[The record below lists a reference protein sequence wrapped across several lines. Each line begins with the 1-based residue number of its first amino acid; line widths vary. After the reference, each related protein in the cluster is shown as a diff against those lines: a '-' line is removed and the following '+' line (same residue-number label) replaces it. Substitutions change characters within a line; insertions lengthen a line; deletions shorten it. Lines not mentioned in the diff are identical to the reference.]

1 MPDSNGQ
8 DKFDA
13 IVVGA
18 GPAGCACAYVLAREG
33 KNVLLVERGDSPGAK
48 NVSGGRLYT
57 YALEMIE
64 PGLYQ
69 RAPLQRK
76 IVREQIMLLG
86 ERAATTIDYFDPKLV
101 DGVPQSYSVVRAK
114 LDDWFASEAEAKGAT
129 LASGILVDALIAEK
143 GRIVGIR
150 AGEEE
155 MRADVVVAADGI
167 NSLLAQKAGLFS
179 DVKGH
184 AVGVGVKETIELP
197 DNVISARFAVKDDE
211 GVARVAVGCT
221 NGISGGAFLYT
232 NRGSISLGIVFNPAQ
247 AAEQGRHI
255 QEIFQDFKMHPA
267 ILALIDGGTTLDYGA
282 HLVPEIGYRGI
293 PERLYCEGM
302 VVVGDA
308 ARFGINTGLIIR
320 GMDLAIVSGLAAA
333 QAIVQ
338 SKGLAEIGPRYMA
351 RLEELMLLAE
361 ERSFQNY
368 HRIFEI
374 PRVFREIPK
383 LANEAMQFLFTVD
396 GKVPTPMLP
405 GLLNVVRQNVGLG
418 QLLADSWKVYRS
430 V

>member
-1 MPDSNGQ
+1 MAD

-33 KNVLLVERGDSPGAK
+33 KNVLLVERGDSAGAK

-64 PGLYQ
+64 PGMYQ
-69 RAPLQRK
+69 RAPLQRR

-86 ERAATTIDYFDPKLV
+86 ERTATTIDYFDPSFGEKI
-101 DGVPQSYSVVRAK
+101 PQSYSVVRAK
-114 LDDWFASEAEAKGAT
+114 LDEWFASEAEAKGAM
-129 LASGILVDALIAEK
+129 LAAGVVVDGVVEEN

-150 AGEEE
+150 TGEEE

-167 NSLLAQKAGLFS
+167 NSLIARRAGLFP
-179 DVKGH
+179 DVEGH

-197 DNVISARFAVKDDE
+197 DSIISSRFAVKDDE
-211 GVARVAVGCT
+211 GAARVAIGCT
-221 NGISGGAFLYT
+221 DGISGGAFLYT
-232 NRGSISLGIVFNPAQ
+232 NQGSVSLGIVFNPEQ
-247 AAEQGRHI
+247 AAKQGRHI
-255 QEIFQDFKMHPA
+255 HEILQDFKMHPA
-267 ILALIDGGTTLDYGA
+267 ILALIEGGTTVEYGA

-293 PERLYCEGM
+293 PEKLHREGM

-333 QAIVQ
+333 QAILGTSSLDEV
-338 SKGLAEIGPRYMA
+338 GPLYM
-351 RLEELMLLAE
+351 RKLEELMLLGE
-361 ERSFQNY
+361 ERAYQNF

-374 PRVFREIPK
+374 PRVFREVPK
-383 LANEAMQFLFTVD
+383 IANEAMQFLFTVN
-396 GKVPTPMLP
+396 GQIPTPMVH
-405 GLLNVVRQNVGLG
+405 GLIDVVRRNVTFG
-418 QLLADSWKVYRS
+418 QILADSWKAYRS
-430 V
+430 L

>member
-1 MPDSNGQ
+1 MAD
-8 DKFDA
+8 DTFDA

-33 KNVLLVERGDSPGAK
+33 KNVLLVERGESPGTK

-64 PGLYQ
+64 PGMYQ

-76 IVREQIMLLG
+76 IVREQIMLLS
-86 ERAATTIDYFDPKLV
+86 ERAATTIDYFDPKFAEN
-101 DGVPQSYSVVRAK
+101 VPQSYSVVRAK
-114 LDDWFASEAEAKGAT
+114 LDDWFAHEAEAKGAT
-129 LASGILVDALIAEK
+129 LAAGILVDGVIEEN

-155 MRADVVVAADGI
+155 MRANVVVAADGI
-167 NSLLAQKAGLFS
+167 NSLLAQKAELFS
-179 DVKGH
+179 DLQGH

-197 DNVISARFAVKDDE
+197 DKVISDRFAVKDDE

-232 NRGSISLGIVFNPAQ
+232 NQGSISLGIVFNPNE
-247 AAEQGRHI
+247 AAKQGRHI
-255 QEIFQDFKMHPA
+255 QEIFQDYKMHPA
-267 ILALIDGGTTLDYGA
+267 ILALIDGGTTVEYGA
-282 HLVPEIGYRGI
+282 HLVPEIGYGGI
-293 PERLYCEGM
+293 PKRLHREGM

-320 GMDLAIVSGLAAA
+320 GMDLAMVSGLAAA

-338 SKGLAEIGPRYMA
+338 AEGIEDIGPRYMD

-361 ERSFQNY
+361 ERASQNF
-368 HRIFEI
+368 HRVFEI
-374 PRVFREIPK
+374 PRMFREIPK

-405 GLLNVVRQNVGLG
+405 GLMDVVRRNVSLS
-418 QLLADSWKVYRS
+418 QIAADSWKVYRS